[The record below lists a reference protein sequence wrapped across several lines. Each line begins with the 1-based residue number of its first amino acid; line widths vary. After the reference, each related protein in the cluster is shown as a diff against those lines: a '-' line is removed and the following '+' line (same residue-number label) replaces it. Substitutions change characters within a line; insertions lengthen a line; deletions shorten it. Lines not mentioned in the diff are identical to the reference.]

1 MNSSAPSEEGQAQV
15 CKNEGIGT
23 GGGKWRLRGWQG
35 PACTQPCKLHQRAW
49 TLSLYLVRIEK
60 FMNSS
65 SKGINMIMF
74 AQRSWEIYKAMR
86 SAIFLFKILSSSPIL
101 KLVPYPEQSLAF
113 HGLLFFSSFI
123 SRYLLTTVS
132 DTGMPNPGRSW
143 TCHNVSGLH
152 AWRNMLKVKQPGKGC
167 CLSFWGLFYSAA
179 CLLNSPIM
187 ARICAWSRHVAKR
200 PWQVVG
206 AFLFW
211 YYHWANMR

>member
-23 GGGKWRLRGWQG
+23 GGGKWLLRGWQG

-74 AQRSWEIYKAMR
+74 GQRSWEIYKAMR

-101 KLVPYPEQSLAF
+101 KVVPYPEQSLAF
-113 HGLLFFSSFI
+113 HGLLF
-123 SRYLLTTVS
+123 
-132 DTGMPNPGRSW
+132 
-143 TCHNVSGLH
+143 
-152 AWRNMLKVKQPGKGC
+152 
-167 CLSFWGLFYSAA
+167 SAA
-179 CLLNSPIM
+179 SSPATCLQQSLIPACQIQADPEHAIMCQAYMPEETCSRSNSQEKT
-187 ARICAWSRHVAKR
+187 AASHS
-200 PWQVVG
+200 G
-206 AFLFW
+206 AFSTLPRA
-211 YYHWANMR
+211 Y